1 MCNYP
6 SDKHCAY
13 VHLSYISSTV
23 VNAVTKAMKSKRAA
37 NAEAMQMGF
46 KTLDAARNNDL
57 SSDLTYE
64 GQKILNAFMGREGYP
79 PTPTKEDFDAA
90 GKKKLARKK
99 RELALLKIFNFFLT
113 LESHCNHATM
123 PKI

>member
-13 VHLSYISSTV
+13 VHLSYISNTV

-46 KTLDAARNNDL
+46 KTLDAVRKYDIT
-57 SSDLTYE
+57 SDLTSE
-64 GQKILNAFMGREGYP
+64 GLKILSAFMNCEKYP
-79 PTPTKEDFDAA
+79 PAPTNEDFQTAKNPELSEKA
-90 GKKKLARKK
+90 